1 MSACFRFASLKQVRM
16 KKIFFL
22 AAMAW
27 GALATAQIN
36 MPAPSSTQT
45 ITQDFGMGKITLTY
59 SRPNI
64 KGRSLLKENSDLAP
78 LGKLWRL
85 GANAATRVKFTDNV
99 TIGGKLLDT
108 GSYVLYAIPGKEYWD
123 VVVNKG
129 LNNWG
134 TDGYK
139 ESEDVVHVKVKAE
152 SSSAKIESFTMQFAA
167 IQAETCELHMMWG
180 NTVVRVPISTNV
192 KTRLKAQI
200 EKALDADKV
209 NPAIYQTAANFFFEM
224 DKDLN
229 KALANAKKA
238 TEATPN
244 AFWLFLLK
252 AKIEKESGD
261 KVAAKAS
268 AEKCIALATAAKNDD
283 YVKQATDLI
292 KSL

>member
-1 MSACFRFASLKQVRM
+1 MFACFRFAGLKHVHM
-16 KKIFFL
+16 KKILLL
-22 AAMAW
+22 AAL
-27 GALATAQIN
+27 ALGNFAIAQIN

-45 ITQDFGMGKITLTY
+45 ITQDFGMGKITLIY

-64 KGRSLLKENSDLAP
+64 KGRSLLKDNSDLAP

-85 GANAATRVKFTDNV
+85 GANAATKVKFTDNV

-108 GSYVLYAIPGKEYWD
+108 GSYVIYAIPGKEYWD
-123 VVVNKG
+123 IVVNKG
-129 LNNWG
+129 LSNWG

-139 ESEDVVHVKVKAE
+139 ESEDVVRVKVKAE
-152 SSSAKIESFTMQFAA
+152 KSATTYESFTMQLGN
-167 IQAETCELHMMWG
+167 IQAETCEININWG
-180 NTVVRVPISTNV
+180 NTMVRIPVSTNV
-192 KTRLKAQI
+192 KSRLKAQI

-209 NPAIYQTAANFFFEM
+209 NPGLYQTAANFYYEM
-224 DKDLN
+224 DKDLT

-238 TEATPN
+238 TAANPN
-244 AFWLFLLK
+244 AFWLFLLQ

-268 AEKCIALATAAKNDD
+268 AEKCISLATTAKNDD
-283 YVKQATDLI
+283 YVKMASDLI

>member
-1 MSACFRFASLKQVRM
+1 LFACFRFATLKQVHM
-16 KKIFFL
+16 KKILLL
-22 AAMAW
+22 ASMAW
-27 GALATAQIN
+27 GSFAFAQIN

-45 ITQDFGMGKITLTY
+45 ITQDFGMGKITLAY

-64 KGRSLLKENSDLAP
+64 KGRSLLKDNSDLAP

-85 GANAATRVKFTDNV
+85 GANAATKVKFTDNV

-123 VVVNKG
+123 IVVNKG
-129 LNNWG
+129 LTNWG

-139 ESEDVVHVKVKAE
+139 ESEDVVRVKVKAE
-152 SSSAKIESFTMQFAA
+152 KSATTYESFTMQLGN
-167 IQAETCELHMMWG
+167 IQAETCEISINWG
-180 NTVVRVPISTNV
+180 STLVRIPVSTNV
-192 KTRLKAQI
+192 KSRLKAQI

-209 NPAIYQTAANFFFEM
+209 NPALYQTAANFYYEM
-224 DKDLN
+224 DKDLT

-238 TEATPN
+238 TAANPN
-244 AFWLFLLK
+244 AFWLFLLQ

-268 AEKCIALATAAKNDD
+268 AEKCISLATTAKNDD
-283 YVKQATDLI
+283 YVKMATDLI

>member
-1 MSACFRFASLKQVRM
+1 M
-16 KKIFFL
+16 KKILLL
-22 AAMAW
+22 AS
-27 GALATAQIN
+27 LAIGLFASAQIN

-64 KGRSLLKENSDLAP
+64 KGRSLLKDNSELAP
-78 LGKLWRL
+78 LSKLWRL

-123 VVVNKG
+123 IVVNKG

-139 ESEDVVHVKVKAE
+139 ESEDVVRVKVKSE
-152 SSSAKIESFTMQFAA
+152 KSAAIYETLTMQLGA
-167 IQAETCELHMMWG
+167 IQAETCELHIMWG
-180 NTVVRVPISTNV
+180 STVVRVPISTNV
-192 KTRLKAQI
+192 KSRLKAQI

-209 NPAIYQTAANFFFEM
+209 NPALYQTAANFYYEM
-224 DKDLN
+224 DKDLT

-238 TEATPN
+238 TAATPN
-244 AFWLFLLK
+244 AFWLFLLQ

-268 AEKCIALATAAKNDD
+268 AEKCISLATTAKNDD
-283 YVKQATDLI
+283 YVKMATDLI

>member
-1 MSACFRFASLKQVRM
+1 MFACFRFARLKQIQM
-16 KKIFFL
+16 KKILLL
-22 AAMAW
+22 ASMAW
-27 GALATAQIN
+27 GLFATAQIN

-45 ITQDFGMGKITLTY
+45 ITQDFGMGKITLIY

-64 KGRSLLKENSDLAP
+64 KGRSLLKDNSDLAP

-85 GANAATRVKFTDNV
+85 GANAATKVKFTDNV

-123 VVVNKG
+123 IVVNKG

-139 ESEDVVHVKVKAE
+139 ESEDLVRVKVKTE
-152 SSSAKIESFTMQFAA
+152 KSATTYETLTMQLGA
-167 IQAETCELHMMWG
+167 IQAETCEITISWG
-180 NTVVRVPISTNV
+180 NTLVRVPVSTNV
-192 KTRLKAQI
+192 KSKLKAQI

-209 NPAIYQTAANFFFEM
+209 SPGIYQTAANFYFEM
-224 DKDLN
+224 DKDLS

-238 TEATPN
+238 TAATPT
-244 AFWLFLLK
+244 AFWLFLLQ

-268 AEKCIALATAAKNDD
+268 AEKCISLATAAKNDD
-283 YVKQATDLI
+283 YVKMASELI

>member
-1 MSACFRFASLKQVRM
+1 LFACFRFAGLKQVHM
-16 KKIFFL
+16 KKILLL
-22 AAMAW
+22 AAL
-27 GALATAQIN
+27 ALGNFAIAQIN

-45 ITQDFGMGKITLTY
+45 ITQDFGMGKITLIY

-64 KGRSLLKENSDLAP
+64 KGRSLLKDNSDLAP

-85 GANAATRVKFTDNV
+85 GANAATKVKFTDNV

-108 GSYVLYAIPGKEYWD
+108 GSYVLYAIPGKEYWEI
-123 VVVNKG
+123 VVNKG

-139 ESEDVVHVKVKAE
+139 ESEDVVRVTVKAE
-152 SSSAKIESFTMQFAA
+152 KSAANYESLTMQLGN
-167 IQAETCELHMMWG
+167 IQAETCEISINWG
-180 NTVVRVPISTNV
+180 KTLVRIPVSTNV
-192 KTRLKAQI
+192 KSRLKAQI

-209 NPAIYQTAANFFFEM
+209 NPGLYQTAANFYYEM
-224 DKDLN
+224 DKDLT

-238 TEATPN
+238 TAANPN
-244 AFWLFLLK
+244 AFWLFLLQ

-268 AEKCIALATAAKNDD
+268 AEKCVELATTGKNEE
-283 YVKQATDLI
+283 YVKMAKDLI

>member
-1 MSACFRFASLKQVRM
+1 MKKLFLIAIMFITLIANAQVR
-16 KKIFFL
+16 
-22 AAMAW
+22 
-27 GALATAQIN
+27 

-45 ITQDFGMGKITLTY
+45 ISQDFGMGKIELTY

-78 LGKLWRL
+78 LNKLWRL
-85 GANAATRVKFTDNV
+85 GANSATRIKFTDNV

-123 VVVNKG
+123 IIVNKG
-129 LNNWG
+129 LTNWG

-139 ESEDVVHVKVKAE
+139 EAEDVLRVKIKSE
-152 SSSAKIESFTMQFAA
+152 KMSASVETFTLQFAA
-167 IQAETCELHMMWG
+167 IQPETCELHIMWG
-180 NTVVRVPISTNV
+180 NTAVQVPISTNV

-200 EKALDADKV
+200 EKELSADKV
-209 NPAIYQTAANFFFEM
+209 NPAMYQTAANFYFEW

-238 TEATPN
+238 TQATPN
-244 AFWLFLLK
+244 GFWLFLLQ

-283 YVKQATDLI
+283 YVKQASDLI
-292 KSL
+292 KKL

>member
-1 MSACFRFASLKQVRM
+1 MKKLFLIAIMFITLIANAQVR
-16 KKIFFL
+16 
-22 AAMAW
+22 
-27 GALATAQIN
+27 

-45 ITQDFGMGKITLTY
+45 ISQDFGMGKIELTY

-78 LGKLWRL
+78 LNKLWRL
-85 GANAATRVKFTDNV
+85 GANSATRIKFTDNV

-123 VVVNKG
+123 IIVNKG
-129 LNNWG
+129 LTNWG

-139 ESEDVVHVKVKAE
+139 EAEDVLRVKIKSE
-152 SSSAKIESFTMQFAA
+152 KMSASVETFTLQFAA
-167 IQAETCELHMMWG
+167 IQPETCELHIMWG
-180 NTVVRVPISTNV
+180 NTSVQVPISTNV

-200 EKALDADKV
+200 EKELSADKV
-209 NPAIYQTAANFFFEM
+209 NPAMYQTAANFYFEW

-238 TEATPN
+238 TQATPN
-244 AFWLFLLK
+244 GFWLFLLQ

-283 YVKQATDLI
+283 YVKQASDLI
-292 KSL
+292 KKL